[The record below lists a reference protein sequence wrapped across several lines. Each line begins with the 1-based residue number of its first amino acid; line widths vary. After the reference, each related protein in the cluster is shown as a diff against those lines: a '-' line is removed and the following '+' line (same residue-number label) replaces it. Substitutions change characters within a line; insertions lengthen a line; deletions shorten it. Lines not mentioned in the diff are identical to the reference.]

1 MTLQDKQYLPTEP
14 QADCDGLPVNCPD
27 DKGEHM
33 TLHLVSHCIGGCRWN
48 TVYQDQL
55 IPFAVLQGIKGPVRQ
70 LRVHCKQLLVIHC
83 TIRSK
88 QHARHYQSMQ
98 SVLIRPLRLKWLPEL
113 PVLDQLG
120 NRQS

>member
-14 QADCDGLPVNCPD
+14 QADCVGLPVNCPD
-27 DKGEHM
+27 DKGELAMSMHM
-33 TLHLVSHCIGGCRWN
+33 TLHLVSHCIADIGGCRWN

-55 IPFAVLQGIKGPVRQ
+55 VPFAVLQKIKGPVRQ

-98 SVLIRPLRLKWLPEL
+98 SVLIRPLRLK
-113 PVLDQLG
+113 
-120 NRQS
+120 